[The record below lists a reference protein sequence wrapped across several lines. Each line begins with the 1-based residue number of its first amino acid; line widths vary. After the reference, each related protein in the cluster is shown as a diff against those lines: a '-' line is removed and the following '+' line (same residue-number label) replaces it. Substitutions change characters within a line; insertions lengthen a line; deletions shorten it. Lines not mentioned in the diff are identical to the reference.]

1 MVGLEKSQGSGGS
14 KGETRRKEM
23 VLDGYELGS
32 ASQEPAVGDRGWG
45 VGGGPHGAWEHNCP
59 ICRPWTQGQ
68 HQEGPARR
76 SPFSTSSTGRDGSMR
91 SGDLSPT
98 VFSRKGRAG
107 QRQVA
112 DTW

>member
-1 MVGLEKSQGSGGS
+1 MPS
-14 KGETRRKEM
+14 M
-23 VLDGYELGS
+23 
-32 ASQEPAVGDRGWG
+32 
-45 VGGGPHGAWEHNCP
+45 
-59 ICRPWTQGQ
+59 
-68 HQEGPARR
+68 
-76 SPFSTSSTGRDGSMR
+76 GRDRSIR